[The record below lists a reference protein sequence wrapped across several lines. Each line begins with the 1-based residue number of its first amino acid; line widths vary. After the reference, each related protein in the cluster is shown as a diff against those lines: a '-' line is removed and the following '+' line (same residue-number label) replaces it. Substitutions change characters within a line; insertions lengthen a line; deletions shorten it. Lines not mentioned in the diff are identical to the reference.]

1 MSESSQLVRQWKLL
15 LALESSHTGCTI
27 QDLITQLEM
36 ADKTI
41 RRDLK
46 VLKTVFR
53 ITETT
58 GDKGRKRWHMQ
69 PLSEV
74 AGFNLTDLLS
84 IHMGRQFLEPLA
96 GTPFWDGH
104 RKVIAKV
111 KQAIG
116 SNGLKYIDKLATAVH
131 ATNVG
136 ISDYSQRGEMIDQL
150 MVAIEDHKVTLIVY
164 QSMQAT
170 EPVEQEIYPLG
181 MIHHRGSLYLIAWSS
196 RRQEVRNY
204 KVDRIDSVDVQN
216 LRYEVPRDFSLRDW
230 LANSFGVYRSGR
242 TTLQTIRVR
251 FTRAAARY
259 VQESRW
265 HHSQQLKP
273 QKDGSLIAEF
283 RLPDIAEIKHWILSF
298 GPRATVLEPAELVEE
313 IQQDLQTMLGNYG
326 DIKERSRDEKTE
338 KQDPDQQ
345 TGRKRR

>member
-15 LALESSHTGCTI
+15 LALESSYSGCTI
-27 QDLITQLEM
+27 QDLMAELEM
-36 ADKTI
+36 SDKTI
-41 RRDLK
+41 RRDLR
-46 VLKTVFR
+46 VLQAVFN

-58 GDKGRKRWHMQ
+58 GDRGRKRWNMP

-96 GTPFWDGH
+96 GTPFWEGH
-104 RKVIAKV
+104 RKVLAKIR
-111 KQAIG
+111 QAIG
-116 SNGLKYIDKLATAVH
+116 NDALRYMDKLAAAVH

-136 ISDYSQRGEMIDQL
+136 VSDYSERGKLVDAL
-150 MVAIEDHKVTLIVY
+150 MVAIEDRKITLIVY

-196 RRQEVRNY
+196 RRREVRNY

-216 LRYEVPRDFSLRDW
+216 LRYEVPRDFSLQDW
-230 LANSFGVYRSGR
+230 VANSFGVYRTGR
-242 TTLQTIRVR
+242 TALQTIRIHFSR
-251 FTRAAARY
+251 DSARY

-265 HHSQQLKP
+265 HHSQQLTL

-283 RLPDIAEIKHWILSF
+283 RLPDTTEIKTWIMSF
-298 GPRATVLEPAELVEE
+298 GPRATVLEPAELVTE
-313 IQQDLQTMLGNYG
+313 IEQDLNQMLAGY
-326 DIKERSRDEKTE
+326 DARKEVT
-338 KQDPDQQ
+338 
-345 TGRKRR
+345 